1 MTLFFRTIFCARMV
15 SLSLQIGF
23 HFLRAKTRRLVSM
36 CVCVLWYYDDFFLI
50 LDDHN
55 GSQQFPSFYSNQ
67 MVVLI
72 LLACADLWFDNS
84 IEAFSQMS
92 SVTNL
97 NNANYSV
104 DTWNLS
110 VLQCMT
116 TLHRYPIKTHHF
128 HMTNKRRHSFDCKN
142 VWHSLLKTT
151 VRNMCLILFEVRCYL
166 CLECIRCAY
175 ANSLMQ

>member
-55 GSQQFPSFYSNQ
+55 GSQQFSSFYSNQ

-72 LLACADLWFDNS
+72 FFSLVQIYDLTILS
-84 IEAFSQMS
+84 R
-92 SVTNL
+92 
-97 NNANYSV
+97 
-104 DTWNLS
+104 LS
-110 VLQCMT
+110 VKWVASRIWI
-116 TLHRYPIKTHHF
+116 TLIIRSILEICLFCSVWRLYIGTRLKPIISIWPTNEGIRLIVKMYGIHF
-128 HMTNKRRHSFDCKN
+128 SKRRFGIC
-142 VWHSLLKTT
+142 V
-151 VRNMCLILFEVRCYL
+151 
-166 CLECIRCAY
+166 
-175 ANSLMQ
+175 